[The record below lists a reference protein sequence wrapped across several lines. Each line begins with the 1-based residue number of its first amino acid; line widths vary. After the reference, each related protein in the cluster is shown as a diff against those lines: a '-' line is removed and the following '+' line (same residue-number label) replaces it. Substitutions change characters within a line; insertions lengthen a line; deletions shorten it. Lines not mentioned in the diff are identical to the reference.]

1 MTPILH
7 RASISRPSGHWSEA
21 DYDVFADGERV
32 VAHLPRP
39 AKRARIDI
47 VDVDGRVPAAARG
60 RRGKHIQCSAR
71 STPSHLAAIEKH
83 PGNCG
88 YCRVGFKSMNRSAVQ
103 KPLADFINVLTFPG
117 SLPPNQNYGR
127 KKGAN
132 RH

>member
-1 MTPILH
+1 MTLILR
-7 RASISRPSGHWSEA
+7 RASISRPSGPWSED
-21 DYDVFADGERV
+21 DYDVVADGERV

-47 VDVDGRVPAAARG
+47 VDMDGRVPAAARG

-71 STPSHLAAIEKH
+71 STPSRLAAIEKH
-83 PGNCG
+83 RKLRILSSGVQIDEQE
-88 YCRVGFKSMNRSAVQ
+88 CRS
-103 KPLADFINVLTFPG
+103 KPLADVINVLTFPAVRH
-117 SLPPNQNYGR
+117 QTKTMAE